1 MYKGVVA
8 LVISTVLI
16 LTLACATKAPVLT
29 STPVPT
35 SAPITTPTSTP
46 KPPAASSAS
55 VNSMVVSSI
64 EAYREVVEAAIS
76 QRGDRVS
83 LVLIVRSATNEQ
95 RAQELGDNFVRMFK
109 SLSPDTPPGR
119 VIGEGMYDYVVGV
132 YYPNEKKVA
141 SGAKAKNARRITW

>member
-16 LTLACATKAPVLT
+16 LTLACATEAPFLT
-29 STPVPT
+29 STPVP
-35 SAPITTPTSTP
+35 ASTP
-46 KPPAASSAS
+46 KPPAASASS
-55 VNSMVVSSI
+55 VNAMVVSSI
-64 EAYREVVEAAIS
+64 EANREVVEAAIS
-76 QRGDRVS
+76 QKGDQVS
-83 LVLIVRSATNEQ
+83 LVLIVRSATNKQ

-109 SLSPDTPPGR
+109 SFSPDTAPGS

>member
-29 STPVPT
+29 PTPVPT
-35 SAPITTPTSTP
+35 SAPITTP
-46 KPPAASSAS
+46 AASASS
-55 VNSMVVSSI
+55 VNAMVVSSI
-64 EAYREVVEAAIS
+64 EANREVVEAAIS
-76 QRGDRVS
+76 QKGDQVS

-95 RAQELGDNFVRMFK
+95 RAHELGDNFVRMFK

-119 VIGEGMYDYVVGV
+119 VIGEGIYDYLVGV